1 MEKMELTKDKLITN
15 FSYWLHSNKEHMPLP
30 NRGRHSVLPREH
42 RFYPVRQFS
51 SLIQLLQIIP
61 DDSHQF
67 MGRYIVS
74 YEHRMLFSRDGEP
87 GFFIPTHVQMSH
99 HRPVL
104 AAGNFFF
111 NLNGEITAFNHDS
124 PDFQLPVESLVWPLI
139 ISELMGAPLAEDFH
153 LIPNTIDM
161 HCNIIPTQHIY
172 LSKTDRQSLLSDLPG
187 DLRKTIE
194 DANSDV
200 RVILNE
206 NQSLE
211 RYQITPPFNF
221 SRMFTHRIKENEEQ
235 LEPSSSTLEC
245 T

>member
-1 MEKMELTKDKLITN
+1 MEKTELTKAKLISN
-15 FSYWLHSNKEHMPLP
+15 FSDWLHSNTEYMPLP

-42 RFYPVRQFS
+42 RFYPVRQFE
-51 SLIQLLQIIP
+51 SLIKLLQMIP
-61 DDSHQF
+61 HDSHQF

-99 HRPVL
+99 HKPVL

-111 NLNGEITAFNHDS
+111 NLKGEITAFNHDS
-124 PDFQLPVESLVWPLI
+124 PDFQLTVESLTWPLL
-139 ISELMGAPLAEDFH
+139 ISELMNAPLAEDFH
-153 LIPNTIDM
+153 LIPSTVDM
-161 HCNIIPTQHIY
+161 DCNIIPTQHID
-172 LSKTDRQSLLSDLPG
+172 LSKSDRQSLLSDLSPH
-187 DLRKTIE
+187 LRQTIE
-194 DANSDV
+194 EANREA

-221 SRMFTHRIKENEEQ
+221 SRMFTPQKTKHQEE
-235 LEPSSSTLEC
+235 LEATSTLEC
-245 T
+245 P